1 MGEFD
6 YMSLLNEESTKE
18 QYTSYIEQHKSNVRK
33 GADWII
39 ENLPELL
46 VELGVTK
53 EALLDRAEEHDASKY
68 SPEEFDAYAEFFYGK
83 EKTEKVKNDFDLAW
97 LHHQHKN
104 PHHWQYWL
112 LQEDDR
118 ELIALDMPN
127 EYILEMI
134 CDWWAFS
141 WKDHNLKEIFS
152 WYNKNKDIILLSP
165 KTRETVGHIL
175 GKLKQSLN

>member
-83 EKTEKVKNDFDLAW
+83 EKTEKVKNDFD
-97 LHHQHKN
+97 
-104 PHHWQYWL
+104 
-112 LQEDDR
+112 
-118 ELIALDMPN
+118 
-127 EYILEMI
+127 
-134 CDWWAFS
+134 
-141 WKDHNLKEIFS
+141 
-152 WYNKNKDIILLSP
+152 
-165 KTRETVGHIL
+165 
-175 GKLKQSLN
+175 